1 MLSVFDT
8 IFVVTATI
16 SFSLPILSHSWNVNI
31 WLVQVS
37 TQTKCLTN
45 IPWHNNFTLKER
57 FYEVFFAGDH
67 QIILLF
73 WDFIP
78 PVSFSLSVRL
88 TGTLEIILNFFENF
102 YSLSFLLH
110 YLTSSPPSIKIFL
123 EGKCLASNKS
133 LNFQTFV
140 HPFLFPWLSPIL
152 QISLNGSIWATVSVA
167 IERFISIVHPRF
179 W

>member
-1 MLSVFDT
+1 MRIFASFLCIRSQIFKPTEFNIKNLQLHQYLKTFYCREILIMLSVFDT

-31 WLVQVS
+31 WLGL
-37 TQTKCLTN
+37 CFDRN
-45 IPWHNNFTLKER
+45 IW
-57 FYEVFFAGDH
+57 
-67 QIILLF
+67 QIFPDILICEIMHILLKYYCIYYTF
-73 WDFIP
+73 K
-78 PVSFSLSVRL
+78 
-88 TGTLEIILNFFENF
+88 
-102 YSLSFLLH
+102 
-110 YLTSSPPSIKIFL
+110 TSTFPKL
-123 EGKCLASNKS
+123 KR
-133 LNFQTFV
+133 LNFQTAV